1 MAPLHRPPPVR
12 SARAPLLAAGA
23 LALLAARPAAAADY
37 TVAAGGDWCAV
48 LSATLPGDRVLLG
61 PGTHTTGCALT
72 LSGVAGSPI
81 TLAAADPLDPP
92 RLSPTDGS
100 AAIVSWTGSHLVVEG
115 LTFGPHAAGEAG
127 LRLLPDTTGE
137 VRGVE
142 LRGNQLVDLGGVGLE
157 AAAAGALYEDI
168 VVVENT
174 MARLGGAGVALG
186 CSAGAVDCRV
196 GSATVEANLIEDTG
210 LSGAGAGVELRPDSA
225 ATIARN
231 VIRRSPGALIDVHG
245 GLAQLPADGAGNVLA
260 RVEANRLGPPTS
272 GAAIRVYGG
281 PTLVR
286 NNVVIGGVD
295 GGILSVEGPVPGQ
308 LDRIYLLGNT
318 VLASGGDAIT
328 LLGWSAGVD
337 LAMQNNAVLQ
347 EDRLGEGLPTPG
359 GAVAV
364 GGNQSCAEPA
374 LCFADR
380 AALDL
385 SPTGPLLGGAIIAVH
400 NHLDVDLCGLPRV
413 LPGDAVGALGAES
426 ALLTGWGTAGA
437 PADLYC
443 PSPDSGTADG
453 ADGADGTTDG
463 GDGGGGDG
471 GSGDDV
477 VVRRVPAYARA
488 KEGGGFGCAA
498 APGGPAVAA
507 LLAAALA
514 GVRRRRRLS
523 GP

>member
-1 MAPLHRPPPVR
+1 
-12 SARAPLLAAGA
+12 
-23 LALLAARPAAAADY
+23 
-37 TVAAGGDWCAV
+37 
-48 LSATLPGDRVLLG
+48 
-61 PGTHTTGCALT
+61 
-72 LSGVAGSPI
+72 
-81 TLAAADPLDPP
+81 
-92 RLSPTDGS
+92 
-100 AAIVSWTGSHLVVEG
+100 
-115 LTFGPHAAGEAG
+115 
-127 LRLLPDTTGE
+127 
-137 VRGVE
+137 
-142 LRGNQLVDLGGVGLE
+142 
-157 AAAAGALYEDI
+157 
-168 VVVENT
+168 VVENT

-210 LSGAGAGVELRPDSA
+210 LSGTGAGVELRPDSA
-225 ATIARN
+225 AHILRN

-272 GAAIRVYGG
+272 GAALRVYGG

-286 NNVVIGGVD
+286 NNVLIGGVD
-295 GGILSVEGPVPGQ
+295 GGILSVDGPVPGQ

-328 LLGWSAGVD
+328 LLGWSTGGD

-359 GAVAV
+359 GSVAV
-364 GGNQSCAEPA
+364 GGNQSCAEPE

-385 SPTGPLLGGAIIAVH
+385 SPTGPLVGGAIIAVH
-400 NHLDVDLCGLPRV
+400 NHLDVDLCGLARV

-426 ALLTGWGTAGA
+426 ALLSGWGTAGA

-453 ADGADGTTDG
+453 ADGADGAADG
-463 GDGGGGDG
+463 ADGGGGDG

-498 APGGPAVAA
+498 AGGAPAVAGL
-507 LLAAALA
+507 LLAALALA
-514 GVRRRRRLS
+514 RRRRA
-523 GP
+523 